1 MTNAHA
7 ILNTCD
13 RTGPSLAGRLPAAIE
28 SLRAAVIGSAM
39 RLFATFQYRRTVNR
53 FARFSDH
60 RLHDI
65 GFERD
70 WDGSILPVNRGA

>member
-1 MTNAHA
+1 MTNVHVT
-7 ILNTCD
+7 LNTCD
-13 RTGPSLAGRLPAAIE
+13 RMGPSLAGRLPAAIE
-28 SLRAAVIGSAM
+28 SVRAAAIGSVM
-39 RLFATFQYRRTVNR
+39 RLFSTFQYRRTVNR

-70 WDGSILPVNRGA
+70 WDGSILPVNREA